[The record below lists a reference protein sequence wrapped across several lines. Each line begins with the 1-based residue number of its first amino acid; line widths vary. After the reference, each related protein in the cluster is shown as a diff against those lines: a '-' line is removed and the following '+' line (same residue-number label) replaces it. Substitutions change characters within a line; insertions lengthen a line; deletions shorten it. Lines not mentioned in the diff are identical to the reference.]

1 MTIQELNHIEKELKK
16 IQNFPLDLATSYA
29 IQIIK
34 DIKANNK
41 EVLKAFL
48 YLENDTLVID
58 YKQ

>member
-1 MTIQELNHIEKELKK
+1 MTVKELSHIEKELKK

-34 DIKANNK
+34 EIKANDK

-48 YLENDTLVID
+48 YLDKDTLIID
-58 YKQ
+58 YK